1 VEGEMYNLTVV
12 LVLVLF
18 PCIVSAQTP
27 SAKQSIEFR
36 LKPSQIINGVPERIS
51 FVFLNIGDHEVR
63 IPVVSPCRA
72 STTGVLILN
81 LNFSPA
87 VPQTSGKGGGCGGGT
102 SHPPG
107 ILEQAKTWRRLKS
120 GESLTLSYKRTEL
133 FVFEEAPGAYDFG
146 GEYHP
151 PKLTAE
157 QVVALE
163 DAGIDFA
170 REPLASVHL
179 RFKRTR

>member
-1 VEGEMYNLTVV
+1 MYNLTVV

-18 PCIVSAQTP
+18 PCVVSAQTP
-27 SAKQSIEFR
+27 SAKQSIELR
-36 LKPSQIINGVPERIS
+36 LKPSEITNGVPERIS
-51 FVFLNIGDHEVR
+51 FVFLNIGDQEVR
-63 IPVVSPCRA
+63 IPSVSPCRA
-72 STTGVLILN
+72 STSGVLILN

-87 VPQTSGKGGGCGGGT
+87 VPQRSGKGGGCGGGV
-102 SHPPG
+102 SHPPA
-107 ILEQAKTWRRLKS
+107 ILEQAKTWTRLKP

-133 FVFEEAPGAYDFG
+133 FVFEEAPGAYDFW

-163 DAGIDFA
+163 GAGIDFA
-170 REPLASVHL
+170 REPLTSVHL
-179 RFKRTR
+179 RFKRAR

>member
-1 VEGEMYNLTVV
+1 MCNLAVV

-18 PCIVSAQTP
+18 PCIVSAQTQA
-27 SAKQSIEFR
+27 AKQSIELQ
-36 LKPSQIINGVPERIS
+36 LKPSGIINGVPERIS

-63 IPVVSPCRA
+63 IPIVSPCRA
-72 STTGVLILN
+72 STTGILILN

-87 VPQTSGKGGGCGGGT
+87 EPQTPGKGGGCGGGT

-107 ILEQAKTWRRLKS
+107 ILEESKTWARLKS
-120 GESLTLSYKRTEL
+120 GESLTLSYQRTEL
-133 FVFEEAPGAYDFG
+133 FVFEEAPGDYDFW

-157 QVVALE
+157 QIVALE
-163 DAGIDFA
+163 NARIDFA
-170 REPLASVHL
+170 REPLTSVHL